1 MPLRRRLL
9 MLFLP
14 LMLISLGAVWLLS
27 QHLLLQRFDQLDA
40 EQLAESAN
48 QLHRELHQQMSKPA
62 YPKP

>member
-9 MLFLP
+9 LLFMP

-40 EQLAESAN
+40 DHLAESAN
-48 QLHRELHQQMSKPA
+48 QLHRELH
-62 YPKP
+62 